1 MSENMSAKMKAAVVH
16 EFGKPLTIEELDIPT
31 IDQNHILVKLE
42 ACGVCHTD
50 LHAAR
55 GDWPAKPTPPFTPGH
70 EGVGR
75 IVQVGSNV
83 KWVKEGDLVG
93 VPWLYSACGHCE
105 HCLGGWETLCEKQ
118 DDTGYTVN
126 GCFAEYVVAD
136 PNYVAH
142 IPNNVDPIQI
152 APVLCA
158 GLTVY
163 KGLKMTEAR
172 SGNWVAISGV
182 GGLGQMAVQYG
193 VAMGLNIVAV
203 DIDDEKLD
211 TARKLGAALT
221 VNAKDTDPAAFVQK
235 EVGGAHGALV
245 TAVSRTAFSQAM
257 GYTRRGGTIVLNGLP
272 PGEFPISI
280 FDMVMAGT
288 TVRGSIVG
296 TRLDMIEALSF
307 FAEGKIH
314 SVVKTDRLEN
324 INHIFDDLQN
334 GRVEGRVVLDFRT

>member
-1 MSENMSAKMKAAVVH
+1 MSGKMKAAVVR

-31 IDQNHILVKLE
+31 IDQNHILVKME

-55 GDWPAKPTPPFTPGH
+55 GDWPSKPNPPFIPGH
-70 EGVGR
+70 EGIGR
-75 IVQVGSNV
+75 VTQVGSNV
-83 KWVKEGDLVG
+83 KWIKEGDLVG

-142 IPNNVDPIQI
+142 IPAAADPIEI

-163 KGLKMTEAR
+163 KGLKMTEAKA
-172 SGNWVAISGV
+172 GNWVAISGV

-203 DIDDEKLD
+203 DIDDTKLE

-221 VNAKDTDPAAFVQK
+221 VNAKNADPAAFVQK

-245 TAVSRTAFSQAM
+245 TAVSRSAFSQAM

-272 PGEFPISI
+272 PGEFPVSI
-280 FDMVMAGT
+280 FDMVMGGT

-307 FAEGKIH
+307 FAEGKVRT
-314 SVVKTDRLEN
+314 VVKTDKLEN
-324 INHIFDDLQN
+324 INGIFDDLQN
-334 GRVEGRVVLDFRT
+334 GRVDGRIVLDFRN

>member
-1 MSENMSAKMKAAVVH
+1 MTGKMKAAVVR

-31 IDQNHILVKLE
+31 IRPDQILVRLD

-55 GDWPAKPTPPFTPGH
+55 GDWPVKPKPPFVPGH
-70 EGVGR
+70 EGVGH
-75 IVQVGSNV
+75 VVAVGGAV
-83 KWVKEGDLVG
+83 KWVKKGDVVG

-105 HCLGGWETLCEKQ
+105 HCLGGWETLCPTQ

-142 IPNNVDPIQI
+142 LPKNIDPLQV

-163 KGLKMTEAR
+163 KGLKMTDTR
-172 SGNWVAISGV
+172 PGQWVAVSGV

-193 VAMGLNIVAV
+193 VAMGLNVIAI
-203 DIDDEKLD
+203 DIDDEKLQ
-211 TARKLGAALT
+211 TAKVLGAALT
-221 VNAKDTDPAAFVQK
+221 VNARSVDPAPYIQSQ
-235 EVGGAHGALV
+235 VGGAHGALV
-245 TAVSRTAFSQAM
+245 TAVSRTAFTQAM
-257 GYTRRGGTIVLNGLP
+257 GFARRGGTIVLNGLP

-307 FAEGKIH
+307 FADGK
-314 SVVKTDRLEN
+314 VKTVIEPDRLEN
-324 INHIFDDLQN
+324 INQIFADLETGN
-334 GRVEGRVVLDFRT
+334 VHGRKVLDLRD

>member
-1 MSENMSAKMKAAVVH
+1 MSGKMKAAVVR

-31 IDQNHILVKLE
+31 IDQNHILVKME

-55 GDWPAKPTPPFTPGH
+55 GDWPSKPNPPFIPGH
-70 EGVGR
+70 EGIGR
-75 IVQVGSNV
+75 VTQVGSNV
-83 KWVKEGDLVG
+83 KWIKEGDLVG

-142 IPNNVDPIQI
+142 IPAAADPIEI

-163 KGLKMTEAR
+163 KGLKMTEAKA
-172 SGNWVAISGV
+172 GNWVAISGV

-203 DIDDEKLD
+203 DIDDTKLE

-221 VNAKDTDPAAFVQK
+221 VNAKNADPAAFVQK

-245 TAVSRTAFSQAM
+245 TAVSRSAFSQAM

-272 PGEFPISI
+272 PGEFPVSI
-280 FDMVMAGT
+280 FDMVMGGT

-307 FAEGKIH
+307 FAEGKVRT
-314 SVVKTDRLEN
+314 VVKTDKLEN
-324 INHIFDDLQN
+324 INGIFDDLQN
-334 GRVEGRVVLDFRT
+334 GRVDGSIVLDFRN

>member
-1 MSENMSAKMKAAVVH
+1 MCAKMKAAVVR
-16 EFGKPLTIEELDIPT
+16 EFGKPLTIEELEIPT
-31 IDQNHILVKLE
+31 IDQNHILVKME

-55 GDWPAKPTPPFTPGH
+55 GDWPTKPTPPFTPGH

-75 IVQVGSNV
+75 VVQVGSNV
-83 KWVKEGDLVG
+83 KWVKEGDRVG

-136 PNYVAH
+136 PNYVAR
-142 IPNNVDPIQI
+142 IPDGVDPIQI

-172 SGNWVAISGV
+172 PGNWVAISGV

-193 VAMGLNIVAV
+193 IAMGLNIVAV
-203 DIDDEKLD
+203 DIDDEKLE

-221 VNAKDTDPAAFVQK
+221 VNAKNTDPAAFVQK
-235 EVGGAHGALV
+235 EIGGAHGVLV
-245 TAVSRTAFSQAM
+245 TAVSRTAFAQAM

-272 PGEFPISI
+272 PGDFPLSI

-314 SVVKTDRLEN
+314 SVVKTDKLEN
-324 INHIFDDLQN
+324 INSIFDDLQN
-334 GRVEGRVVLDFRT
+334 GRIDGRVVLDFRG